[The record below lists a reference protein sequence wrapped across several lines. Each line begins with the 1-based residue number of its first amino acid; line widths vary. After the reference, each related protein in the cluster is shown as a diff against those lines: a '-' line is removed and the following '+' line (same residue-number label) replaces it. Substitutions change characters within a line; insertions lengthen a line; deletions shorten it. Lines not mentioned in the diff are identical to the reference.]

1 MNNVVKST
9 DRDIVGSWPALRRAA
24 RRALRLAQATNTP
37 LYVMKN
43 GRIVNL
49 NPTGKRRGN

>member
-1 MNNVVKST
+1 MNNGVKST
-9 DRDIVGSWPALRRAA
+9 DPDIVGSWAALRRAA

-49 NPTGKRRGN
+49 NHAARRRAE